1 MRQNG
6 DSELT
11 LYILPMTI
19 CFSIKIF
26 HEKNQWNY
34 SKHWQNMSEGSDSI
48 NAPLRVFIRSNYLK
62 KPTSEVNYPEIVL
75 PIIHQQKWS
84 IIILSDTILSEA
96 SRQNVITEKKVNLT
110 GSSSTGINFALG
122 EELLQARSVW
132 KRKRD
137 GSLSQRLNAHR
148 RKSSGCS

>member
-1 MRQNG
+1 
-6 DSELT
+6 
-11 LYILPMTI
+11 
-19 CFSIKIF
+19 
-26 HEKNQWNY
+26 
-34 SKHWQNMSEGSDSI
+34 MSEGSDSI

-122 EELLQARSVW
+122 EELLQARSV
-132 KRKRD
+132 
-137 GSLSQRLNAHR
+137 
-148 RKSSGCS
+148 